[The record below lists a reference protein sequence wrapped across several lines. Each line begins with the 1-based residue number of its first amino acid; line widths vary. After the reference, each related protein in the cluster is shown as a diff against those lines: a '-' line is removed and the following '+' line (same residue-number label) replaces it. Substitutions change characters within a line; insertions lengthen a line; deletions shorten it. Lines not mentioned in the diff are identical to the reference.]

1 MPIEDRKLFER
12 LHTHVLTLERLLAE
26 DSTLPLAEIIKDIKA
41 AAGLILEATPL
52 GAPIR
57 WSFHNVG
64 P

>member
-26 DSTLPLAEIIKDIKA
+26 GSTLPLAEIIKDIKA

-52 GAPIR
+52 GAP
-57 WSFHNVG
+57 SL
-64 P
+64 